1 MRWMLKKKLSLWKES
16 LRMSV
21 TNIWSS
27 KMRSFLT
34 VLGIVIGVTAIIA
47 LVTIM
52 QSATSEV
59 TQQFTAMGTGRLVVN
74 AQGTALKTGLTLGD
88 VEQIKAIPN
97 VEGVSPSVST
107 TATAKSEN
115 AWVEDVTIDGY
126 NEMYFKR
133 NTELVSR
140 GRALSQ
146 LDVESKNRVALI
158 DGAAQK
164 QLFFGQDPM
173 GQKVY
178 IRGDEFTIIGVLSA
192 ADSSDVLAQAQNES
206 TDGGRII
213 VPYSTLMTLTGVRNI
228 TSLSVYVTD
237 AAFTTPVQAELES
250 VLKAA
255 FNYKDNSY
263 RIINMESLLDTMDT
277 MLSMM
282 TMLLVGIASIAL
294 LVGGI
299 GIMNMMLVTVSERT
313 TEIGLRKALGAE
325 PGQIQLQF
333 LIESIILSLSGGV
346 IGIILGLSLS
356 YLFSVIADLGF
367 AISGSAIVLGVGFS
381 AAVGIVF
388 GWAPARKASALNP
401 IDALRSV

>member
-1 MRWMLKKKLSLWKES
+1 MFRKTLSLWRES

-59 TQQFTAMGTGRLVVN
+59 TQEFTAMGTGRLVVN
-74 AQGTALKTGLTLGD
+74 TPGTVLKSGLTMTDL
-88 VEQIKAIPN
+88 EKIKEIPN
-97 VEGVSPSVST
+97 VEGVSPSVSS
-107 TATAKSEN
+107 TATVKSQN
-115 AWVEDVTIDGY
+115 AWVEDVTIDGF
-126 NEMYFKR
+126 NEVYFKR
-133 NTELVSR
+133 NPELVDR
-140 GRALSQ
+140 GRAISI
-146 LDVESKNRVALI
+146 LDVDSRNHVVLLDET
-158 DGAAQK
+158 AQ
-164 QLFFGQDPM
+164 QNLFYGEDPI
-173 GQKVY
+173 GHTVY
-178 IRGDEFTIIGVLSA
+178 IEGYAYHVIGILTD
-192 ADSSDVLAQAQNES
+192 ADSNDVMSQAQGDG

-213 VPYSTLMTLTGVRNI
+213 MPYTAAMTLTGTRNI
-228 TSLSVYVTD
+228 SSLSVYVSDT
-237 AAFTTPVQAELES
+237 AYTEQVQASLES
-250 VLKAA
+250 ALNVA
-255 FNYKDNSY
+255 FNYKDDSY
-263 RIINMESLLDTMDT
+263 KIINMESLLDTMDT

-346 IGIILGLSLS
+346 IGVLLGLAVS
-356 YLFSVIADLGF
+356 YLFSVVADLTF
-367 AISGSAIVLGVGFS
+367 VVSASAIVLGVGFS

-401 IDALRSV
+401 IDALRSI

>member
-1 MRWMLKKKLSLWKES
+1 MIKKTLSLWKES
-16 LRMSV
+16 LRMSLA
-21 TNIWSS
+21 NIWNS

-74 AQGTALKTGLTLGD
+74 ASGTALKTGLTLD
-88 VEQIKAIPN
+88 DLETIKSTQN

-107 TATAKSEN
+107 TATVKSDN

-133 NTELVSR
+133 NPELVNR
-140 GRALSQ
+140 GRELSV
-146 LDVESKNRVALI
+146 LDVDSKNRVALI
-158 DGAAQK
+158 DVAAQK
-164 QLFFGQDPM
+164 QLFYGKDPM
-173 GQKVY
+173 GEKVY
-178 IRGDEFTIIGVLSA
+178 IRGNEFTVIGVLSE
-192 ADSSDVLAQAQNES
+192 ADSSDVLAQAQDS
-206 TDGGRII
+206 TTDGGRII

-228 TSLSVYVTD
+228 SSLSVYVADT
-237 AAFTTPVQAELES
+237 AYTKQVEAELEN

-263 RIINMESLLDTMDT
+263 KIINMESLLNTMDT

-346 IGIILGLSLS
+346 IGVILGLALS
-356 YLFSVIADLGF
+356 YVFSVVASLGF
-367 AISGSAIVLGVGFS
+367 AVSGSAIALGVGFS

-388 GWAPARKASALNP
+388 GWAPARKASTLNP

>member
-1 MRWMLKKKLSLWKES
+1 MIKKTLSLWKES
-16 LRMSV
+16 LRMSLA
-21 TNIWSS
+21 NIWSS

-52 QSATSEV
+52 QSATSKV

-74 AQGTALKTGLTLGD
+74 ASGTALKTGLTLD
-88 VEQIKAIPN
+88 DLETIKSIQN

-107 TATAKSEN
+107 TATVKSDN
-115 AWVEDVTIDGY
+115 DWVKDVTIDGY

-133 NTELVSR
+133 NAKLVDR
-140 GRALSQ
+140 GRELSS
-146 LDVESKNRVALI
+146 LDVDSKNRVALI
-158 DGAAQK
+158 DVTAQK
-164 QLFFGQDPM
+164 QLFYGKDPI

-178 IRGDEFTIIGVLSA
+178 IRGNEFMVIGVLSE
-192 ADSSDVLAQAQNES
+192 ADSSDVLAQAQDS
-206 TDGGRII
+206 TTDGGRII

-228 TSLSVYVTD
+228 SSLSVYVTD
-237 AAFTTPVQAELES
+237 TAYTKQVEADLES

-263 RIINMESLLDTMDT
+263 RIINMESLVSTMDT

-333 LIESIILSLSGGV
+333 LIESIILSISGGIIGV
-346 IGIILGLSLS
+346 IFGLTLS
-356 YLFSVIADLGF
+356 YIFSIIASLGF
-367 AISGSAIVLGVGFS
+367 AISGSAIALGVGFS

-388 GWAPARKASALNP
+388 GWAPARKASTLNP

>member
-1 MRWMLKKKLSLWKES
+1 MLKRKIGLWKDS

-59 TQQFTAMGTGRLVVN
+59 TEQFVAMGTGRLVVT
-74 AQGTALKTGLTLGD
+74 ATGTPLKTGLASADLET
-88 VEQIKAIPN
+88 VSAIPN
-97 VEGVSPSVST
+97 VAGVSPSVSF
-107 TATAKSEN
+107 TAAVKSSN
-115 AWVEDVTIDGY
+115 DWVESATVDGY
-126 NEMYFKR
+126 NEVYFEH
-133 NTELVSR
+133 NAGLVAR
-140 GRALSQ
+140 GRSLSP
-146 LDVESKNRVALI
+146 LDVVNRNHVALL
-158 DGAAQK
+158 DATAQK
-164 QLFFGQDPM
+164 NLFFGRDPL
-173 GQKVY
+173 GETIY
-178 IRGDEFTIIGVLSA
+178 INGYQYQVIGILSD
-192 ADSSDVLAQAQNES
+192 ADSSDVMTQAQGSDND
-206 TDGGRII
+206 DGRLII
-213 VPYSTLMTLTGVRNI
+213 PYTSAMTLSGRRNI
-228 TSLSVYVTD
+228 NSLSVYVTD
-237 AAFTTPVQAELES
+237 TQYTDQVQNDLKS
-250 VLKAA
+250 VLNAA
-255 FNYKDNSY
+255 FNYKDDSY
-263 RIINMESLLDTMDT
+263 KIINMESLLDTMDT

-333 LIESIILSLSGGV
+333 LIESIILSISGGI
-346 IGIILGLSLS
+346 IGILFGLAVS
-356 YLFSVIADLGF
+356 YLFSIIADLPFVVSGM
-367 AISGSAIVLGVGFS
+367 AIILGVGFS
-381 AAVGIVF
+381 AAVGIIF
-388 GWAPARKASALNP
+388 GWAPARKASTLNP

>member
-1 MRWMLKKKLSLWKES
+1 MIKKTLSLWKES
-16 LRMSV
+16 LRMSLA
-21 TNIWSS
+21 NIWNS

-74 AQGTALKTGLTLGD
+74 ASGTALKTGLTLD
-88 VEQIKAIPN
+88 DLETIKSIQN
-97 VEGVSPSVST
+97 VDGVSPSVST
-107 TATAKSEN
+107 TATAKSDN

-126 NEMYFKR
+126 NEIYFKR
-133 NTELVSR
+133 NTKLVDHGRELS
-140 GRALSQ
+140 AM
-146 LDVESKNRVALI
+146 DVDSKNRVALI
-158 DGAAQK
+158 DVTAQK
-164 QLFFGQDPM
+164 QLFYGEDPI

-178 IRGDEFTIIGVLSA
+178 IRGNEFTVIGVLSE
-192 ADSSDVLAQAQNES
+192 ADSSDVLAQAQS
-206 TDGGRII
+206 STTDGGRII

-228 TSLSVYVTD
+228 SSLSVYVTD
-237 AAFTTPVQAELES
+237 TAYTKQVEAELEN

-263 RIINMESLLDTMDT
+263 KIINMESLLNTMDT

-333 LIESIILSLSGGV
+333 LIESIILSISGGI
-346 IGIILGLSLS
+346 IGVILGLALS
-356 YLFSVIADLGF
+356 YVFSVVASLGF
-367 AISGSAIVLGVGFS
+367 VVSGSAIALGVGFS

-388 GWAPARKASALNP
+388 GWAPARKASTLNP